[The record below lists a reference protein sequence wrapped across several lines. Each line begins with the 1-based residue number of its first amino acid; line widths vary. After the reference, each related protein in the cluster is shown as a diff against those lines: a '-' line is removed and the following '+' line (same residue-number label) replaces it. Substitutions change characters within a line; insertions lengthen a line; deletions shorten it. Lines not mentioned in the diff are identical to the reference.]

1 MSDSTHYFI
10 KSTSPNIWYEMSN
23 NDVLFQYSFV
33 KQNGAEITIFEP
45 IRKAY
50 IKLNNQNAQFSF
62 QINSGFFIF
71 NYGSW
76 KSNLT
81 N

>member
-1 MSDSTHYFI
+1 
-10 KSTSPNIWYEMSN
+10 MSN